1 MVALEDVA
9 PSETLAPPCLSENLT
24 PPPPPFPDS
33 KIPLSAFEI

>member
-24 PPPPPFPDS
+24 PPPSFPDS